1 MAKKKT
7 NTKSTGNKASKPP
20 KGKPYVTHKA
30 GSELQKTVK

>member
-1 MAKKKT
+1 MANKKT
-7 NTKSTGNKASKPP
+7 TVKATGYKVSKPP